1 MDLLY
6 SRYASPFE
14 FMSLY
19 IEQGRFGEFV
29 SELYEMF
36 IEREKEK
43 VEKENDDRLWS
54 LYIRSLSEKSFTDW
68 KADLHSNAGDDFGD
82 NPVTSKDV
90 STAIRKSQDIL
101 GSFVPD

>member
-1 MDLLY
+1 MLY

-29 SELYEMF
+29 SELYGMSV
-36 IEREKEK
+36 EREKKKAEEK
-43 VEKENDDRLWS
+43 NDDRLWS
-54 LYIRSLSEKSFTDW
+54 MYIRSLSEKSFTDW
-68 KADLHSNAGDDFGD
+68 KKDLNDEAGDEAGGRPMTREEV
-82 NPVTSKDV
+82 NAAV
-90 STAIRKSQDIL
+90 RKSQDIL

>member
-29 SELYEMF
+29 FELYEMF
-36 IEREKEK
+36 AEREKNK
-43 VEKENDDRLWS
+43 AEKENDDRLWS

-68 KADLHSNAGDDFGD
+68 KADLHSNTGEDSG
-82 NPVTSKDV
+82 NKTVTGEDV
-90 STAIRKSQDIL
+90 NTAIRKSQDIL

>member
-29 SELYEMF
+29 AELYEMF
-36 IEREKEK
+36 VEREKNK
-43 VEKENDDRLWS
+43 AEKENDDRLWS

-68 KADLHSNAGDDFGD
+68 KADLHSNTGKDSGDVT
-82 NPVTSKDV
+82 VTSEDV
-90 STAIRKSQDIL
+90 NTAVRTAENIL

>member
-29 SELYEMF
+29 AELYEMF
-36 IEREKEK
+36 VEREKNK
-43 VEKENDDRLWS
+43 VEKEKDDRLWS

-68 KADLHSNAGDDFGD
+68 KADLHNTRENSVDMT
-82 NPVTSKDV
+82 VTSEDV
-90 STAIRKSQDIL
+90 NTSVRKSQDIL